1 MPRTYNLVRTIV
13 VVALFE
19 FSVMPSLLSQEKP
32 AEPSIAEPSIPSIKA
47 QSVNVVVDLIVTDR
61 HGHHVPGLTASDFT
75 IYEDGVAQKIVGFTP
90 AAGSASNTS
99 SPLAAPRTGEVP
111 KTAPQQGPAALSS
124 EPHLLTVVLDL
135 ADNRPANTKSSSDAV
150 LGYLD
155 KTLGSGDYVSI
166 FYIDQG
172 LHMALP
178 FTNDLQK
185 ARETLKRIETRRST
199 GTFSGS
205 DRATTQS
212 EINDLYR
219 EAHPETALG
228 AIAGEQ
234 PPVTAGPGGPP
245 SGNNLA
251 MIMDRQIDAMR
262 SYLTMANMFQARAVF
277 AALRAICFAYRDLPG
292 RKNVVLFSE
301 GFLYS
306 DDARPAMEAVADAAN
321 RANVSIYVIDP
332 QGVEVNPYGAGDRP
346 TDTITSQMA
355 AAGAPGANV
364 GQHGGETKFDKIKTV
379 GNFSRGDQLEWLAD
393 TTGGF
398 MVKRTNDLLPAF
410 NKVMDDA
417 HDYYTLSYVPGK
429 KEFDG
434 KFHAIKVETSQH
446 SYQLRYRKGYW
457 AIPRGQ
463 AVAMSPAA
471 AQVIAG
477 FRNGSLK
484 SSSTPDVHANLL
496 LAPSGEYSVPV
507 SVSIPGNRIPL
518 EKEGDGYKAR
528 MTVILVARDSRENL
542 LSVSQRDWNVR
553 FNNTQRE
560 DFEKTTVTVRDQLQT
575 TGLQSLNIEAILQL
589 SGNEF
594 ARGGTTVQIPDAAGS
609 GFRLTSI
616 LLSNRA
622 EPATCSD
629 TADSLCFMN
638 VRLYQPLTAKFT
650 SSGRLIV
657 YFAASDLSL
666 DPQTKKPRLGVAF
679 TLKSGN
685 DVVKSAVAENIQSL
699 SGPVPDSVLVLAEYD
714 LKSLHPGSFTLQV
727 VAKDF
732 VRNTSLSEQ
741 SQFAVE

>member
-1 MPRTYNLVRTIV
+1 MPTTYKLLRTIAV
-13 VVALFE
+13 VMLFE
-19 FSVMPSLLSQEKP
+19 FLVLSSLVFSQEKIDDSHLVESP
-32 AEPSIAEPSIPSIKA
+32 IKV
-47 QSVNVVVDLIVTDR
+47 QSVNVVIDLIVTDR
-61 HGHHVPGLTASDFT
+61 HGRHVQGLNATDFT
-75 IYEDGVAQKIVGFTP
+75 IYEDGVPQKIVGFTP
-90 AAGSASNTS
+90 SAGSSSSAAS
-99 SPLAAPRTGEVP
+99 PAAAPTAYEIP
-111 KTAPQQGPAALSS
+111 KTAAPPGQPVVAPD
-124 EPHLLTVVLDL
+124 PHLLTVVLDL
-135 ADNRPANTKSSSDAV
+135 ADNRSENTKSSSDAI

-155 KTLGSGDYVSI
+155 KTLVSGDYVAI
-166 FYIDQG
+166 YYIDQG

-185 ARETLKRIETRRST
+185 ARETLKGIETRRAT
-199 GTFSGS
+199 GTFTGS
-205 DRATTQS
+205 ERATTQK

-228 AIAGEQ
+228 AVAGDQ
-234 PPVTAGPGGPP
+234 PPVSGGPGGPP
-245 SGNNLA
+245 SGNNLSA
-251 MIMDRQIDAMR
+251 ALDRQIDAMR

-332 QGVEVNPYGAGDRP
+332 QGVEINPYGAGDRP

-379 GNFSRGDQLEWLAD
+379 GNLSRGDQLGWLAD
-393 TTGGF
+393 TTGGL
-398 MVKRTNDLLPAF
+398 MVKGTNDLLPAF
-410 NKVMDDA
+410 SKVMDDA

-429 KEFDG
+429 KDFDG
-434 KFHAIKVETSQH
+434 KFRAVKVETTQH

-471 AQVIAG
+471 AQLIAG
-477 FRNGSLK
+477 FQNGSLK

-496 LAPSGEYSVPV
+496 LAPSGQYSVPV
-507 SVSIPGNRIPL
+507 AVSILGSRIPL
-518 EKEGDGYKAR
+518 EKEGDGYRAR
-528 MTVILVARDSRENL
+528 MTLVLVARDSRENL

-553 FNNTQRE
+553 FSNKERE
-560 DFEKTTVTVRDQLQT
+560 GFEKTTVTVRHQMQT
-575 TGLQSLNIEAILQL
+575 TGLQPLNIEAILQF
-589 SGNEF
+589 SGNTL
-594 ARGGTTVQIPDAAGS
+594 ARGGAEVQVPDASGS

-622 EPATCSD
+622 ETATCSD

-638 VRLYQPLTAKFT
+638 VRLYQPTAAKFA
-650 SSGRLIV
+650 SAGRLIV
-657 YFAASDLSL
+657 YFAASDLAL

-685 DVVKSAVAENIQSL
+685 DVVKSVAAENVQSL

-714 LKSLHPGSFTLQV
+714 LKSLHAGSYTLQV
-727 VAKDF
+727 LTKDL
-732 VRNTSLSEQ
+732 VRNTSLSQ
-741 SQFAVE
+741 LSPFAVE

>member
-1 MPRTYNLVRTIV
+1 MLRTHNLVRTIAV
-13 VVALFE
+13 ITLFE
-19 FSVMPSLLSQEKP
+19 FSVMPSVLSQEKA
-32 AEPSIAEPSIPSIKA
+32 AEPSFKA

-61 HGHHVPGLTASDFT
+61 RGHHVPGLTASDFT
-75 IYEDGVAQKIVGFTP
+75 IYEDGVAQKIIGFTP
-90 AAGSASNTS
+90 AAGSASSNS
-99 SPLAAPRTGEVP
+99 SPAVAKTDQFP
-111 KTAPQQGPAALSS
+111 KTAPQQGQTALSPD
-124 EPHLLTVVLDL
+124 PHLLTVVLDL

-155 KTLGSGDYVSI
+155 KTLGSGDYVAI

-172 LHMALP
+172 LHLAQP

-185 ARETLKRIETRRST
+185 ARETLKRIETRRTT
-199 GTFSGS
+199 GTLSGS
-205 DRATTQS
+205 DRATTQN

-219 EAHPETALG
+219 QAHPETALG
-228 AIAGEQ
+228 AMAGDA
-234 PPVTAGPGGPP
+234 PAVSSGPGAGPP
-245 SGNNLA
+245 GNNLSA
-251 MIMDRQIDAMR
+251 AMDRQIDAMR

-277 AALRAICFAYRDLPG
+277 AALRAICFAYRDMAG

-306 DDARPAMEAVADAAN
+306 DDAKPAMEAVADAAN

-332 QGVEVNPYGAGDRP
+332 EGVEVNPYGAGDRP
-346 TDTITSQMA
+346 TDTLTSQMA

-364 GQHGGETKFDKIKTV
+364 SQHGGETKFDRIKTV
-379 GNFSRGDQLEWLAD
+379 GNLTRGDQLEWLAD

-410 NKVMDDA
+410 SKVMDDA
-417 HDYYTLSYVPGK
+417 RDYYTLSYAPGK

-446 SYQLRYRKGYW
+446 AYQLRYRKGYW

-463 AVAMSPAA
+463 AVAMSPSA
-471 AQVIAG
+471 AQLIAG
-477 FRNGSLK
+477 FQNGSLK
-484 SSSTPDVHANLL
+484 SSSTPDVRANLL

-528 MTVILVARDSRENL
+528 MTLILVARDSRENL
-542 LSVSQRDWNVR
+542 LSVSQRDWSVR
-553 FNNTQRE
+553 FNNTQRG
-560 DFEKTTVTVRDQLQT
+560 DFEKSTVTVRDQLQT
-575 TGLQSLNIEAILQL
+575 TNPQSLNVEAILQL

-594 ARGGTTVQIPDAAGS
+594 ARGGTAVQIPDAAGS

-622 EPATCSD
+622 EQATCSD
-629 TADSLCFMN
+629 AADSLCFMN
-638 VRLYQPLTAKFT
+638 VRLYQPLTSKFT
-650 SSGRLIV
+650 SSGKLIV

-699 SGPVPDSVLVLAEYD
+699 SGPVPNSVLVLAEYD

-741 SQFAVE
+741 SQFAVQ

>member
-1 MPRTYNLVRTIV
+1 M
-13 VVALFE
+13 A
-19 FSVMPSLLSQEKP
+19 
-32 AEPSIAEPSIPSIKA
+32 
-47 QSVNVVVDLIVTDR
+47 
-61 HGHHVPGLTASDFT
+61 
-75 IYEDGVAQKIVGFTP
+75 
-90 AAGSASNTS
+90 
-99 SPLAAPRTGEVP
+99 VP
-111 KTAPQQGPAALSS
+111 KADEIPKAAPQQGQSALSP

-135 ADNRPANTKSSSDAV
+135 ADNRPANTRTSADAV
-150 LGYLD
+150 LGYWE
-155 KTLGSGDYVSI
+155 KTLGSGDYVAI

-172 LHMALP
+172 LHLALP

-185 ARETLKRIETRRST
+185 ARETLKQIETRGSR
-199 GTFSGS
+199 GTLSGS

-219 EAHPETALG
+219 QAHPETALG
-228 AIAGEQ
+228 AMAGEP
-234 PPVTAGPGGPP
+234 PPVPSGPGAGPP
-245 SGNNLA
+245 GNNLSA
-251 MIMDRQIDAMR
+251 AMDRQIDAMR

-277 AALRAICFAYRDLPG
+277 AALRAICFPSRDMPG
-292 RKNVVLFSE
+292 RKNLVVFSE
-301 GFLYS
+301 GLLYS
-306 DDARPAMEAVADAAN
+306 EDARPGMEAVADAAN
-321 RANVSIYVIDP
+321 RSNVSIYVIDP

-346 TDTITSQMA
+346 TDTITSQIA

-364 GQHGGETKFDKIKTV
+364 SQHGGETKFDKIKEV
-379 GNFSRGDQLEWLAD
+379 GNLTRGDQLEWLAD

-417 HDYYTLSYVPGK
+417 RDYYTLSYAPEK
-429 KEFDG
+429 KDFDG
-434 KFHAIKVETSQH
+434 KFRAVKVETPQH

-471 AQVIAG
+471 AQLIAG
-477 FRNGSLK
+477 FQNGSLK

-496 LAPSGEYSVPV
+496 IAPSGEYSVPV
-507 SVSIPGNRIPL
+507 TVSIPGNRVPL

-528 MTVILVARDSRENL
+528 MTLILVARDSRENL

-553 FNNTQRE
+553 FNNNQRG
-560 DFEKTTVTVRDQLQT
+560 DFEKTSVTVRDQLPT
-575 TGLQSLNIEAILQL
+575 RGLQCRNIDAILQL
-589 SGNEF
+589 SGTPF
-594 ARGGTTVQIPDAAGS
+594 ARDRTTVQIPDAARS

-629 TADSLCFMN
+629 AADSLCFMN

-679 TLKSGN
+679 TLKSGS
-685 DVVKSAVAENIQSL
+685 DVVKTAVAENIQSL

-714 LKSLHPGSFTLQV
+714 LKSLHPRSFTLP
-727 VAKDF
+727 
-732 VRNTSLSEQ
+732 VR
-741 SQFAVE
+741 

>member
-1 MPRTYNLVRTIV
+1 MRRTYNLVRTIA

-19 FSVMPSLLSQEKP
+19 FSVMPSLLSQENT
-32 AEPSIAEPSIPSIKA
+32 AEPHIKV
-47 QSVNVVVDLIVTDR
+47 QSVNVVIDLIVTDR
-61 HGHHVPGLTASDFT
+61 HGHHVPRLTASDFT
-75 IYEDGVAQKIVGFTP
+75 IYEDGVPQKIIGFTP
-90 AAGSASNTS
+90 SAGSASNTS
-99 SPLAAPRTGEVP
+99 SPMAVP
-111 KTAPQQGPAALSS
+111 KADEIPKTIPPQGQSASPP

-135 ADNRPANTKSSSDAV
+135 ADNQPANTKSSSDAV

-155 KTLGSGDYVSI
+155 KTLLSSDYVAI

-199 GTFSGS
+199 GTSSGS
-205 DRATTQS
+205 ERATTQN

-219 EAHPETALG
+219 QAHPETELG
-228 AIAGEQ
+228 AIAGDQ
-234 PPVTAGPGGPP
+234 PAVTSGPGAGPPA
-245 SGNNLA
+245 NNLSMA
-251 MIMDRQIDAMR
+251 MDREIDAMR

-277 AALRAICFAYRDLPG
+277 AALRAICFAYRDMPG
-292 RKNVVLFSE
+292 RKNVILFSE

-306 DDARPAMEAVADAAN
+306 DDSRPAMEAVADAAN

-332 QGVEVNPYGAGDRP
+332 QGIEINPYGAGDRP

-379 GNFSRGDQLEWLAD
+379 GNLSRGDQLEWLAD

-417 HDYYTLSYVPGK
+417 RDYYTLSYAPEK
-429 KEFDG
+429 KDFDG
-434 KFHAIKVETSQH
+434 KFRAVKVEIPQH

-457 AIPRGQ
+457 AIPRGP

-471 AQVIAG
+471 AQLLTG
-477 FRNGSLK
+477 FQNGSLK

-507 SVSIPGNRIPL
+507 SVSITGNRIPL
-518 EKEGDGYKAR
+518 EKEGDGYRAR
-528 MTVILVARDSRENL
+528 MTLVLVARDSRENL

-553 FNNTQRE
+553 FNDKERE
-560 DFEKTTVTVRDQLQT
+560 TFEKTTVTVRDQLLT
-575 TGLQSLNIEAILQL
+575 TGLQPLKVEAILQL
-589 SGNEF
+589 SGNVF
-594 ARGGTTVQIPDAAGS
+594 ARGATTVEIPNPAGS

-629 TADSLCFMN
+629 AADSLCLMN
-638 VRLYQPLTAKFT
+638 VRLYQPLTSKFT
-650 SSGRLIV
+650 SSSRLIV
-657 YFAASDLSL
+657 YFAASDLAL
-666 DPQTKKPRLGVAF
+666 DPQTKKPRLGAAF

-714 LKSLHPGSFTLQV
+714 LKSLRPGSYTLQV
-727 VAKDF
+727 VTKDL
-732 VRNTSLSEQ
+732 VRNTSLSQQ